1 VGAFRCKAVGVTATV
16 ALEQPVTFEFAQ
28 VIAELVE
35 PVCLVGK
42 VEHGDGPEAVAQ
54 AIDQALRAHAFG
66 ADYISNILRQQR
78 TPRDVQPPVR
88 LKDPG
93 LNQLATDELSL
104 LGYDAFIGTITR
116 RKTHEL
122 SAGQTH

>member
-1 VGAFRCKAVGVTATV
+1 MLAQRPAAELSRTQQRLVAQLGERAAVYLRELARTDRS
-16 ALEQPVTFEFAQ
+16 LPRQ
-28 VIAELVE
+28 IAELND
-35 PVCLVGK
+35 LVRNY
-42 VEHGDGPEAVAQ
+42 GPEAVAQ

-104 LGYDAFIGTITR
+104 LVYDAFIGIHNSE
-116 RKTHEL
+116 KD
-122 SAGQTH
+122 S